1 MAEWAYSEKVL
12 KHFKNPINILENEE
26 QYQEDG
32 KGFVGNPK
40 CGDMMMF
47 VIKVDP
53 KTERI
58 IDCKWKTYGCASAIG
73 STSILSEM
81 VTRDGGMTLEEARK
95 IGSDDIMKELEGLPS
110 HKIHCSVLGDKA
122 LRAAINDYYERQGMT
137 EKVDRTGSKIVCSCM
152 NISEDD
158 IEHEVL
164 EGVKTFEQLQ
174 ERTKISTACGKCK
187 DIAIETFTR
196 FMALHK
202 LG

>member
-1 MAEWAYSEKVL
+1 MEWAYSDKVL
-12 KHFKNPINILENEE
+12 KHFKNPINILEDEE
-26 QYQEDG
+26 TYKEDG
-32 KGFVGNPK
+32 KGFVGNPQ

-53 KTERI
+53 ATERI

-81 VTRDGGMTLEEARK
+81 VTRDGGMTLEAARK
-95 IGSDDIMKELEGLPS
+95 IGPEDIMKELEGLPS

-122 LRAAINDYYERQGMT
+122 LRAAINDYYERHGMP
-137 EKVDRTGSKIVCSCM
+137 EKVDRAGSKIICTCL

-174 ERTKISTACGKCK
+174 ERTKISTSCGKCK
-187 DIAIETFTR
+187 ASAIETFEKY
-196 FMALHK
+196 LKQHK